1 MAEDKEK
8 EKKEEGEKG
17 ADSSEDKNGGE
28 KEDKKKE
35 ADKKEDRAD
44 KDGEE
49 DRKGEDKDARRD
61 RERDRDEDRDGGR
74 NDDYADRGRNERRGD
89 DDNGDSWRG
98 GRGRG
103 RGMGPRGYMRSRP
116 GDRGGFVGGNPRM
129 RDEIIEPVDREKT
142 CPMLLRLF
150 CKVGEHHRDDEFSY
164 KQQPTDEEVRVHT
177 WRDATMAELT
187 ELLAQVHREVRQ
199 SGTKCT
205 FKVLYP
211 DANGKFVSHVI
222 GSTAIGRRLHDD
234 VSQKTLAQIRY
245 QVGDF
250 FSVAIYPPKSAMRPT
265 QANAEE
271 KKEEEQEAGET
282 RTERR
287 REGREQEDE

>member
-1 MAEDKEK
+1 
-8 EKKEEGEKG
+8 
-17 ADSSEDKNGGE
+17 
-28 KEDKKKE
+28 
-35 ADKKEDRAD
+35 
-44 KDGEE
+44 
-49 DRKGEDKDARRD
+49 
-61 RERDRDEDRDGGR
+61 
-74 NDDYADRGRNERRGD
+74 
-89 DDNGDSWRG
+89 
-98 GRGRG
+98 
-103 RGMGPRGYMRSRP
+103 MRSRP

-129 RDEIIEPVDREKT
+129 RDDIVEPVDREKV

-164 KQQPTDEEVRVHT
+164 KQQPADDEVRVHT
-177 WRDATMAELT
+177 WRDATMSELT

-245 QVGDF
+245 QVHLTFHLAHLTTLQVGDF
-250 FSVAIYPPKSAMRPT
+250 FSVAIYPPKSAMRPA

-271 KKEEEQEAGET
+271 KKEEEQEAAET

-287 REGREQEDE
+287 REGRDQEDE